1 MARKKKEPVVET
13 VEVEA
18 PEEVVETVEDAPVT
32 EPFKAEPAMGETHDS
47 IPDVVYSDIN
57 LINVLDMNSLL
68 NAGLNV
74 NTIIRVIDTNDMYA
88 PANVGSV
95 CAIMTKLEAD
105 GDIVKIAT
113 T

>member
-1 MARKKKEPVVET
+1 
-13 VEVEA
+13 
-18 PEEVVETVEDAPVT
+18 
-32 EPFKAEPAMGETHDS
+32 MGETHDK
-47 IPDVVYSDIN
+47 IQDVVFSNIN

-88 PANVGSV
+88 PAKVGSV

-105 GDIVKIAT
+105 GDILKIAT

>member
-1 MARKKKEPVVET
+1 MARKKKVVEPEVVEE
-13 VEVEA
+13 VEVEV
-18 PEEVVETVEDAPVT
+18 PEEEAADAPT
-32 EPFKAEPAMGETHDS
+32 PAVGQTHDK

-74 NTIIRVIDTNDMYA
+74 NTIIKCIDTNDMYA
-88 PANVGSV
+88 PTKVGSV

-105 GDIVKIAT
+105 GDILKIST